1 MTKRSYLLILLLAV
15 AIVGASAQEVTFARG
30 VSEHYLVLSD
40 AGAEA
45 ATTIAQGM
53 ETALRL
59 YNDLLHFDT
68 TGLEDT
74 KLRVRVFAK
83 KADFDTYLNTV
94 ISASRRNYVYIH
106 YSSPEKSELVA
117 YLKDDLR
124 DMTYSLV
131 SQGFI
136 QFLKTYVPDAPLW
149 LQEGTAIYLA
159 NVAYRAED
167 GALLWKPNFSWL
179 ETIRKLESSGTLI
192 PLDRLLAMTREDAAG
207 RIDVFYPEAWAL
219 VHFLLES
226 DSRTY
231 NRVFW
236 DSVAALDP
244 AATLEE
250 NSRAVAQ
257 RAFAW
262 LNSQTL
268 VGDFRLFVQGLK
280 SFADLVQLGVDSY
293 KAGKLAEA
301 EGYFNQA
308 TILEEENHVPYYYL
322 GLIRYAQKKYFD
334 AAQYYEQAM
343 VYGAD
348 PGLVSYALGVNA
360 YANSELDEAARLL
373 DEAATRDP
381 AKYAEEVAKL
391 QQRIKAER

>member
-1 MTKRSYLLILLLAV
+1 MKKNYLVAVLFALA
-15 AIVGASAQEVTFARG
+15 ALGASAQDVTFARG

-45 ATTIAQGM
+45 ATTIARGM
-53 ETALRL
+53 ESALEL
-59 YNDLLHFDT
+59 YNDLLHFDVS
-68 TGLEDT
+68 GLMDT
-74 KLRVRVFAK
+74 KLRVRVFAR
-83 KADFDTYLNTV
+83 KADYDTYLSTV
-94 ISASRRNYVYIH
+94 INATRRNYVYIH

-117 YLKDDLR
+117 YLKDDLK

-136 QFLKTYVPDAPLW
+136 QFLKAYVPDAPLW

-159 NVAYRAED
+159 NATYRAED
-167 GALLWKPNFSWL
+167 GVLRWKPNYSWL
-179 ETIRKLESSGTLI
+179 ETIRGLERAGRLI
-192 PLDRLLAMTREDAAG
+192 PVTDLLLMSREAAAQ

-231 NRVFW
+231 NRIYW
-236 DSVAALDP
+236 DAVSALDP

-250 NSRAVAQ
+250 NSLAVA
-257 RAFAW
+257 RKAF
-262 LNSQTL
+262 LFLDQQTTL
-268 VGDFRLFVQGLK
+268 ADFRLFIQGLR
-280 SFADLVQLGVDSY
+280 SFADLVQQGVDAY

-301 EGYFNQA
+301 ENSFTQA
-308 TILEEENHVPYYYL
+308 TVLEEENHIPYYYL

-334 AAQYYEQAM
+334 AAEYYEQAL

-348 PGLVSYALGVNA
+348 AGLVSYALGVNA
-360 YANSELDEAARLL
+360 YANSELDEAERLL
-373 DEAATRDP
+373 QEAARSDP
-381 AKYAEEVAKL
+381 AKYGEDVARL
-391 QQRIKAER
+391 QERIRAER